1 MAVLF
6 LDFYNNLRSR
16 NRNNKVAEKN
26 IYNTPLEEQF
36 ELINS
41 RLPLKV
47 RYNDFR
53 SLIQESFPSGLPKK
67 YYLSC
72 PNYIRKFEDKGTV
85 SFLKNVVLRSEL
97 GSQSRFGDNKSII
110 LVGDIVLRDALR
122 SFRVKGLEIID
133 EGFTKSGEK
142 VIQSSHAVYA
152 FENNKWSRREDPS
165 KSYFTPNILL
175 DLTQNNFPVKNPKIV
190 QEFYDK
196 WNEYT
201 KFREYYLETQTDRH
215 YAFQNVEYIQ
225 AYSMNKRKYRKNKD
239 IYSMHLLDNNEEF
252 SKGQQVILDEKF
264 DESEAFHLIKVDVE
278 YNREEFNSHN
288 IEKGN
293 KIRNEIETSLRSFAR
308 ENVALSSNI
317 PNRKNYNHIL
327 KKSYLLDNRFKIIK
341 TEIEPDCIDI
351 KISFDKKIR
360 NEKEQID
367 RLYTRKLEN
376 ETKHYI
382 KTLTNDLEQ
391 QDNKILNE
399 LSKELLDRLEQDVIK
414 NTDKTIRDK
423 YERAIKVKQNKLKN
437 ELLQQERKL
446 KDKIKKAD
454 KDQVIEKLES
464 EINVLKDKYLALIE
478 NVYQT
483 IDLRRWY
490 EERNDDFVTEKEKA
504 LTSLRV
510 QKLEKNRIN
519 KIKELTAKY
528 DNQYQNEK
536 IEAENRLKD
545 EMNQEIEK
553 RIKDES
559 ITRFSIYFKTNPEVQ
574 NKAMDGINRKR
585 YLIYNNRAEAAKI
598 ERQRNALDSF
608 FEGNVKNPYLSTYL
622 FAPEELSSNTYDHR
636 EWNWFLDKLND
647 KQKEAVM
654 RAVSSNGVFLLQGPP
669 GTGKTQVISEIVGHL
684 VKEGKKVLISSET
697 HKAIDNVFERLPK
710 IAEIRPIRLITT
722 QSKKESEFSPSN
734 LVDNLYHNIAG
745 QLEKTIVSY
754 ENFTEYKDKFNDEKN
769 KLKLLQSKLVS
780 NKEESKRI
788 AQEISMLEQEYST
801 VNESRSSFED
811 QKERIQ
817 VEKEMIYNTYKM
829 IESNQLIEDDE
840 DIEMIIMREYR
851 EKVLRLLQTDIFNTN
866 DIDKTLRLI
875 QQMKS
880 SEIKDEINVLLI
892 NQDDFTRKQELNKIK
907 TEILDLM
914 DKYDL
919 GHPKVKAKQQEFAEY
934 KKLDSSFNNNL
945 GNLNIINIFNSDFLN
960 DSSDKAIVEFEKVQI
975 ALLKLK
981 NKYKD
986 SIQLEQKKKDEE
998 LSSVNDDLKTFSDS
1012 LKDLSNK
1019 IIVLREESSY
1029 NDYQES
1035 KNKLEVALE
1044 KFFKDFDLVIS
1055 YSSVDEAISVIE
1067 TEWDSLQT
1075 SFGKREE
1082 ENKQKIPMY
1091 KRIVN
1096 YLINEEVI
1104 LEDRKKYTKPL
1115 FNLVNLYGST
1125 TTSRDHFSERAMSDL
1140 SDYNLG
1146 DIDLKK
1152 QGIDV
1157 VIIDEVS
1164 KSSFIELLI
1173 PILYGKTVILVGDH
1187 RQLPPMYEYRNFRND
1202 DFDGLDET
1210 IINQHKNDQFTEMYE
1225 ESFFKT
1231 LFEKVPMD
1239 YKVMLTKQYRCHE
1252 HIMNVFNHFYN
1263 NNLQL
1268 GLKTQNFHKKHY
1280 LNIDGVSRRIIEQDK
1295 HIYFIDSKGEES
1307 RRDDSTSIQNNG
1319 EADIVVELLK
1329 KIDTAY
1335 NNSSEFNPSVNK
1347 QKRIDERM
1355 SVGVICTYGDQA
1367 ALIKQ
1372 KSKGMKFRSFNEN
1385 SDSRLVIST
1394 VDDFQGDERDII
1406 IVSMVRSPQNHAR
1419 SKAGFITAYQR
1430 VNVAFSRARRILI
1443 IVGNKD
1449 YLIKKGV
1456 IDLPDVMGDQS
1467 NVKKDFRI
1475 YEKVIDT
1482 IRQDGKMLD
1491 DADILVGGVKK

>member
-6 LDFYNNLRSR
+6 LDFYNNLRVR
-16 NRNNKVAEKN
+16 NGNNKVVEKN

-41 RLPLKV
+41 RLPLKA

-72 PNYIRKFEDKGTV
+72 PNYIREFEDKGTV
-85 SFLKNVVLRSEL
+85 SFLNNVVLRSEL

-110 LVGDIVLRDALR
+110 LVGDIVLRDTLR
-122 SFRVKGLEIID
+122 SFRVKGIEIID

-152 FENNKWSRREDPS
+152 FEYNKWSRREDPS

-175 DLTQNNFPVKNPKIV
+175 DLTQNNYPVKNPEIV

-215 YAFQNVEYIQ
+215 YVFQNVEYIQ
-225 AYSMNKRKYRKNKD
+225 AYSMNKRKYRKNED

-252 SKGQQVILDEKF
+252 SKGQQVILNEQF
-264 DESEAFHLIKVDVE
+264 DDTDSFHLIRVDVE
-278 YNREEFNSHN
+278 FNREEFNSHN

-293 KIRNEIETSLRSFAR
+293 KIRNEVEASLRSFAR
-308 ENVALSSNI
+308 ENVALSSSI
-317 PNRKNYNHIL
+317 PNRKNYNYIL
-327 KKSYLLDNRFKIIK
+327 KQSYLLDSRFKIIK
-341 TEIEPDCIDI
+341 TEIEPDCVDI
-351 KISFDKKIR
+351 EISFDKKIR

-367 RLYTRKLEN
+367 RVYTRKIEN
-376 ETKHYI
+376 ETKQYI

-391 QDNKILNE
+391 QDNKILNDY
-399 LSKELLDRLEQDVIK
+399 SKDLLDKFEQDVIE

-423 YERAIKVKQNKLKN
+423 YEKAIKVKQNKLKN
-437 ELLQQERKL
+437 ELQQQEKKI
-446 KDKIKKAD
+446 KDKIKKTD
-454 KDQVIEKLES
+454 KEQMIEKLKSDLQVLQEKYS
-464 EINVLKDKYLALIE
+464 VLIN

-483 IDLRRWY
+483 VDLRRWY
-490 EERNDDFVTEKEKA
+490 EERNNNLVVEKEKS

-510 QKLEKNRIN
+510 QKIEKNRIN

-536 IEAENRLKD
+536 VEAENRLKV

-553 RIKDES
+553 RIKEES
-559 ITRFSIYFKTNPEVQ
+559 ITRFSIYFKTDPEVQ
-574 NKAMDGINRKR
+574 NKAMDGISRKR

-769 KLKLLQSKLVS
+769 KLKLLQSRLVS
-780 NKEESKRI
+780 NKEDSKRI
-788 AQEISMLEQEYST
+788 AQEISILEQEYST
-801 VNESRSSFED
+801 VNESRSSVED

-817 VEKEMIYNTYKM
+817 VEKEMLYNTYKM
-829 IESNQLIEDDE
+829 IENNQLIEDDE
-840 DIEMIIMREYR
+840 DIEMIIMSEYR
-851 EKVLRLLQTDIFNTN
+851 EKVLQLLQTEIFNTN

-880 SEIKDEINVLLI
+880 SEIKDEINVLLS

-919 GHPKVKAKQQEFAEY
+919 DHPKVKAKQQEFAEY
-934 KKLDSSFNNNL
+934 KKLDSSSNNNL
-945 GNLNIINIFNSDFLN
+945 SNLNITKIFNSDFLS
-960 DSSDKAIVEFEKVQI
+960 DSSDKAIIEFEKVQI
-975 ALLKLK
+975 TLLKLK
-981 NKYKD
+981 NMYKD
-986 SIQLEQKKKDEE
+986 LIQLEQKKKDDE
-998 LSSVNDDLKTFSDS
+998 LSNVNDSLKEFSDS
-1012 LKDLSNK
+1012 LKELSNK
-1019 IIVLREESSY
+1019 IILLREESSY

-1044 KFFKDFDLVIS
+1044 KFFKDFDLVTS
-1055 YSSVDEAISVIE
+1055 YNSVDEAISVIE
-1067 TEWDSLQT
+1067 TEWESLQT

-1091 KRIVN
+1091 KRIAS
-1096 YLINEEVI
+1096 YLTNEEVI

-1115 FNLVNLYGST
+1115 FSLVNLYGST

-1187 RQLPPMYEYRNFRND
+1187 RQLPPMYEYRNFRYD
-1202 DFDGLDET
+1202 DFDGLDEA
-1210 IINQHKNDQFTEMYE
+1210 IINKHKNDQFTEMYE

-1268 GLKTQNFHKKHY
+1268 GLKTQNLQKKHY

-1335 NNSSEFNPSVNK
+1335 SNSTEFKPYVNK

-1456 IDLPDVMGDQS
+1456 IDLPDVMGDQV
-1467 NVKKDFRI
+1467 NDKKDFRI

-1491 DADILVGGVKK
+1491 DADIFVGGVR